1 MRKTKLAFV
10 EPWSVAKNAF
20 VLSIAMGIVLSVAL
34 AILWW
39 ALYFA
44 GAWETV
50 SKSVSAI
57 LSSDPDSF
65 DLTDYIGFNRL
76 MIFAGLISALNVVLF
91 TAIATI
97 GTYLFNVIA
106 KLTGGIEIF
115 FDDEQN

>member
-1 MRKTKLAFV
+1 
-10 EPWSVAKNAF
+10 
-20 VLSIAMGIVLSVAL
+20 MGIVLTVAL

-50 SKSVSAI
+50 SKSVSSI

-76 MIFAGLISALNVVLF
+76 MIFSGLISALNVVLF
-91 TAIATI
+91 TAISTI
-97 GTYLFNVIA
+97 GAYLFNVIT
-106 KLTGGIEIF
+106 KLTGGLEIAF
-115 FDDEQN
+115 EEEQN

>member
-1 MRKTKLAFV
+1 
-10 EPWSVAKNAF
+10 
-20 VLSIAMGIVLSVAL
+20 MGIVLTVAL

-50 SKSVSAI
+50 SKSVSSI

-76 MIFAGLISALNVVLF
+76 MIFSGLISALNVVLF
-91 TAIATI
+91 TAISTI
-97 GTYLFNVIA
+97 GAYLFNVIA
-106 KLTGGIEIF
+106 KLTGGLEITF
-115 FDDEQN
+115 EEESN

>member
-10 EPWSVAKNAF
+10 EPWSVAKNA
-20 VLSIAMGIVLSVAL
+20 LIWSIAMGMVLTVAL

-39 ALYFA
+39 SLYFA
-44 GAWETV
+44 GVWETL
-50 SKSVSAI
+50 STSVSSI

-65 DLTDYIGFNRL
+65 DLTDYIGFDRL

-97 GTYLFNVIA
+97 GAYLFNVIA
-106 KLTGGIEIF
+106 KLTGGLEIVLEE
-115 FDDEQN
+115 EQN